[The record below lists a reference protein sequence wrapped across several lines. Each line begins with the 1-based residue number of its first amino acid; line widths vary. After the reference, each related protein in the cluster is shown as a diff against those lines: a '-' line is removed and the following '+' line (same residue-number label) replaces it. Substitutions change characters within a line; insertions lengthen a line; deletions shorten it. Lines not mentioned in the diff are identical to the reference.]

1 MCRDHTRSCRQPPE
15 RTVASEAR
23 VVRQGAIA
31 DHAHAIELLDGLLS
45 RPAEITV
52 EVLKLE
58 PIWDPMRKDPA
69 FQALIEK
76 YSAKT

>member
-1 MCRDHTRSCRQPPE
+1 MQYGPNITENAAQVSCI
-15 RTVASEAR
+15 V
-23 VVRQGAIA
+23 G